1 MSEKPDFSRSDLTTT
16 IHLSSLKA
24 LSPHLASIVEN
35 LTDEDREVLAQLPL
49 GSGMFIVATGP
60 AKGSRFLVDKT
71 PTTIGRQ
78 IDSDIFLDDVTVSR
92 KHAVVECSN
101 VSETSQSQTSQ
112 TVSSQSRTFI
122 LKDLGSLNGT
132 YVDGLPR
139 EVCELSNGNEIHIG
153 NFKLIFFANDGQNL
167 NLNNLRK

>member
-71 PTTIGRQ
+71 TTTIGRQ

-92 KHAVVECSN
+92 KHAVVESSN
-101 VSETSQSQTSQ
+101 SSETSQ
-112 TVSSQSRTFI
+112 
-122 LKDLGSLNGT
+122 
-132 YVDGLPR
+132 
-139 EVCELSNGNEIHIG
+139 IG
-153 NFKLIFFANDGQNL
+153 RAHV
-167 NLNNLRK
+167 

>member
-49 GSGMFIVATGP
+49 GFGMFIVATGP

-71 PTTIGRQ
+71 TTTIGRQ

-92 KHAVVECSN
+92 KHALVESSN
-101 VSETSQSQTSQ
+101 SSETSQS
-112 TVSSQSRTFI
+112 RTFT

-153 NFKLIFFANDGQNL
+153 KFKLIFFANDAQNL

>member
-35 LTDEDREVLAQLPL
+35 LTVEDREVLAQLPL

-71 PTTIGRQ
+71 TTTIGRQ

-92 KHAVVECSN
+92 KHALVESSN
-101 VSETSQSQTSQ
+101 SSETSQSK
-112 TVSSQSRTFI
+112 TFT

-153 NFKLIFFANDGQNL
+153 KFKLIFFANDGQNL
-167 NLNNLRK
+167 NFNNLRK

>member
-71 PTTIGRQ
+71 TTTIGRQ

-92 KHAVVECSN
+92 KHALVESSN
-101 VSETSQSQTSQ
+101 SSEA
-112 TVSSQSRTFI
+112 SQSRTFT

-153 NFKLIFFANDGQNL
+153 KFKLIFFANDGQNL
-167 NLNNLRK
+167 NFNNLRK

>member
-71 PTTIGRQ
+71 TTTIGRQ

-92 KHAVVECSN
+92 KHAVVECSK
-101 VSETSQSQTSQ
+101 VSET
-112 TVSSQSRTFI
+112 SQSRTFI

-153 NFKLIFFANDGQNL
+153 KFKLIFFANDGQNL
-167 NLNNLRK
+167 NFNNLRK

>member
-71 PTTIGRQ
+71 TTTIGRQ

-101 VSETSQSQTSQ
+101 VSET
-112 TVSSQSRTFI
+112 SQSRTFI

-153 NFKLIFFANDGQNL
+153 KFKLIFFANDGQNL
-167 NLNNLRK
+167 NFNNLRK

>member
-71 PTTIGRQ
+71 TTTIGRQ

-92 KHAVVECSN
+92 KHAVVECLK
-101 VSETSQSQTSQ
+101 VSETSQSLN
-112 TVSSQSRTFI
+112 SQSRTFI

-153 NFKLIFFANDGQNL
+153 KFKLIFFANDGQNL
-167 NLNNLRK
+167 NFNNLRK

>member
-49 GSGMFIVATGP
+49 GFGMFIVATGP

-71 PTTIGRQ
+71 TTTIGRQ

-92 KHAVVECSN
+92 KHALIESSN
-101 VSETSQSQTSQ
+101 SSETSQS
-112 TVSSQSRTFI
+112 RTFT

-132 YVDGLPR
+132 YVDGIPR

-153 NFKLIFFANDGQNL
+153 KFKLIFFANDGQNL
-167 NLNNLRK
+167 NFNNLRK

>member
-71 PTTIGRQ
+71 TTTIGRQ

-92 KHAVVECSN
+92 KHALVESSN
-101 VSETSQSQTSQ
+101 SSETSQS
-112 TVSSQSRTFI
+112 RTFT

-153 NFKLIFFANDGQNL
+153 KFKLIFFANDGQNL

>member
-71 PTTIGRQ
+71 TTTIGRQ

-92 KHAVVECSN
+92 KHALVESSN
-101 VSETSQSQTSQ
+101 SSETSQSINSK
-112 TVSSQSRTFI
+112 SRTFT

-153 NFKLIFFANDGQNL
+153 KFKLIFFANDGQSL
-167 NLNNLRK
+167 NFNNLRK

>member
-71 PTTIGRQ
+71 TTTIGRQ

-92 KHAVVECSN
+92 KHALVESSN
-101 VSETSQSQTSQ
+101 SSETSQS
-112 TVSSQSRTFI
+112 RTFT

-153 NFKLIFFANDGQNL
+153 KFKLIFFTNDGQNL

>member
-92 KHAVVECSN
+92 KHALVESSN
-101 VSETSQSQTSQ
+101 SSETSQS
-112 TVSSQSRTFI
+112 RTFT

-153 NFKLIFFANDGQNL
+153 KFKLIFFANDGQNL
-167 NLNNLRK
+167 NFNNLRK

>member
-35 LTDEDREVLAQLPL
+35 LTDEDREVLTQLPL

-71 PTTIGRQ
+71 TTTIGRQ

-92 KHAVVECSN
+92 KHALVESSN
-101 VSETSQSQTSQ
+101 SSETSQS
-112 TVSSQSRTFI
+112 RTFT

-153 NFKLIFFANDGQNL
+153 KFKLIFFANDGQNL
-167 NLNNLRK
+167 NFNNLRK

>member
-49 GSGMFIVATGP
+49 GFGMFIVATGP

-71 PTTIGRQ
+71 TTTIGRQ

-92 KHAVVECSN
+92 KHALVESSN
-101 VSETSQSQTSQ
+101 SSETSQS
-112 TVSSQSRTFI
+112 RTFT

-132 YVDGLPR
+132 YVDGIPR

-153 NFKLIFFANDGQNL
+153 KFKLIFFANDGQNL
-167 NLNNLRK
+167 NFNNLRK

>member
-49 GSGMFIVATGP
+49 GFGMFIVATGP

-71 PTTIGRQ
+71 TTTIGRQ

-92 KHAVVECSN
+92 KHALVESSN
-101 VSETSQSQTSQ
+101 SSETSQS
-112 TVSSQSRTFI
+112 RTFT

-153 NFKLIFFANDGQNL
+153 KFKLIFFANDGQNL
-167 NLNNLRK
+167 NLNYLRK

>member
-71 PTTIGRQ
+71 TTTIGRQ

-92 KHAVVECSN
+92 KHAVVESSN
-101 VSETSQSQTSQ
+101 SSET
-112 TVSSQSRTFI
+112 SQSRTFI

-153 NFKLIFFANDGQNL
+153 KFKLIFFANDGQNL
-167 NLNNLRK
+167 NFNNLRK

>member
-1 MSEKPDFSRSDLTTT
+1 MLFRS
-16 IHLSSLKA
+16 
-24 LSPHLASIVEN
+24 
-35 LTDEDREVLAQLPL
+35 
-49 GSGMFIVATGP
+49 
-60 AKGSRFLVDKT
+60 VDKT
-71 PTTIGRQ
+71 TTTIGRQ

-101 VSETSQSQTSQ
+101 SSET
-112 TVSSQSRTFI
+112 SQSRTFI

-153 NFKLIFFANDGQNL
+153 KFKLIFFANDGQNL
-167 NLNNLRK
+167 NFNNLRK

>member
-71 PTTIGRQ
+71 TTTIGRQ

-92 KHAVVECSN
+92 KHAVVESSN
-101 VSETSQSQTSQ
+101 VSET
-112 TVSSQSRTFI
+112 SQSRTFI

-153 NFKLIFFANDGQNL
+153 KFKLIFFANDGQNL
-167 NLNNLRK
+167 NFNNLRK

>member
-71 PTTIGRQ
+71 TTTIGRQ

-92 KHAVVECSN
+92 KHALVESPN
-101 VSETSQSQTSQ
+101 SSET
-112 TVSSQSRTFI
+112 SQSRTFI

-153 NFKLIFFANDGQNL
+153 KFKLIFFANDGQSL
-167 NLNNLRK
+167 NFNNLRK

>member
-49 GSGMFIVATGP
+49 GFGMFIVATGP

-71 PTTIGRQ
+71 TTTIGRQ

-92 KHAVVECSN
+92 KHALVESSN
-101 VSETSQSQTSQ
+101 SSETSQS
-112 TVSSQSRTFI
+112 RTFT

-153 NFKLIFFANDGQNL
+153 KFKLIFFANDGQNL
-167 NLNNLRK
+167 NFNNLRK

>member
-71 PTTIGRQ
+71 TTTIGRQ

-101 VSETSQSQTSQ
+101 VSETSQSLN
-112 TVSSQSRTFI
+112 SQSRTFI

-153 NFKLIFFANDGQNL
+153 KFKLIFFANDGQNL
-167 NLNNLRK
+167 NFNNLRK

>member
-35 LTDEDREVLAQLPL
+35 LSDEDREVLAQLPL

-71 PTTIGRQ
+71 TTTIGRQ

-92 KHAVVECSN
+92 KHALVESSN
-101 VSETSQSQTSQ
+101 SSETSQSK
-112 TVSSQSRTFI
+112 TFT

-153 NFKLIFFANDGQNL
+153 KFKLIFFANDGQNL
-167 NLNNLRK
+167 NFNNLRK

>member
-1 MSEKPDFSRSDLTTT
+1 MLFRSPDFSRSDLTTT

-49 GSGMFIVATGP
+49 GFGMFIVATGP

-71 PTTIGRQ
+71 TTTIGRQ

-92 KHAVVECSN
+92 KHALVESSN
-101 VSETSQSQTSQ
+101 SSETSQS
-112 TVSSQSRTFI
+112 RTFT

-153 NFKLIFFANDGQNL
+153 KFKLIFFANDGQNL
-167 NLNNLRK
+167 NFNNLRK

>member
-71 PTTIGRQ
+71 TTTIGRQ

-92 KHAVVECSN
+92 KHAVVESSN
-101 VSETSQSQTSQ
+101 SSETSQS
-112 TVSSQSRTFI
+112 RTFT

-153 NFKLIFFANDGQNL
+153 KFKLIFFANDGQNL
-167 NLNNLRK
+167 NFNNLRK

>member
-92 KHAVVECSN
+92 KHALVESSN
-101 VSETSQSQTSQ
+101 SSETSQS
-112 TVSSQSRTFI
+112 RTFT

-153 NFKLIFFANDGQNL
+153 KFKLIFFANDGQNL

>member
-71 PTTIGRQ
+71 TTTIGRQ

-92 KHAVVECSN
+92 KHALVESSN
-101 VSETSQSQTSQ
+101 SSETSQSK
-112 TVSSQSRTFI
+112 TFT

-153 NFKLIFFANDGQNL
+153 KFKLIFFANDGQNL
-167 NLNNLRK
+167 NFNNLRK